1 MVNFKR
7 KDTSMK
13 RNLNLIKRVMPYFKK
28 YKFILMFDLFCAA
41 LTTLTD
47 MVLPMILRRLTN
59 AGLGT
64 YTLTREMI
72 FRMAG
77 LLLIMKIID
86 LFAGFY
92 MTKTGHIMGA
102 KIETDMRYDV
112 FQHLQKLSDSYFNE
126 TKVGQIMARITSD
139 LFDIT
144 EFSHHCPEEYFIGLI
159 KIIVSFAILVRLN
172 TLLTVIL
179 FLSIPLMIVFASKYN
194 RRMRKGFKEQK
205 HHIGVLNADI
215 EDSLLGVKVV
225 KSFANEDVEIEKF
238 QKGNKKFLDIKSETY
253 SSMAGFNTIT
263 KAFDGIM
270 YIIVVLF
277 GGLFLVEGKMSSG
290 DIVAFILYVQT
301 LLTTVRRIVEFTEQ
315 FQRGMTGIE
324 RFTEIM
330 DQDIEIFDDE
340 DAVDLENVKGKIEIK
355 DVSFK
360 YNNNSENVLNNISFT
375 INPGQKVALVGP
387 SGGGKTTLC
396 NLIPRFYDVEDG
408 EILVEGID
416 VRKIKLQSLRSNIGM
431 VQQDVYLFSGTVRE
445 NILYGK
451 PDATEQEVIDAA
463 KAAGAYDFIMNLE
476 NGFDTYVGERGV
488 MLSGGQKQRISIA
501 RVFLKN
507 PPILIL
513 DEATSALDNK
523 SEFIVQESLEN
534 LAKGRSSLT
543 IAHRLTTVQNADL
556 ILVLTEEGIIER
568 GTHQQLMEQ
577 EGYYYNLYTQ
587 GGRLLV

>member
-1 MVNFKR
+1 
-7 KDTSMK
+7 MK

-205 HHIGVLNADI
+205 RHIGVLNADI

-355 DVSFK
+355 NVSFK
-360 YNNNSENVLNNISFT
+360 YNNNNENVLNNISFT

-451 PDATEQEVIDAA
+451 PDATEQEIIDAS

-577 EGYYYNLYTQ
+577 KGYYYNLYTQ

>member
-1 MVNFKR
+1 
-7 KDTSMK
+7 MK

-64 YTLTREMI
+64 YSLTREMI
-72 FRMAG
+72 FRMAA
-77 LLLIMKIID
+77 LLLVIKIID
-86 LFAGFY
+86 LLAGFY

-159 KIIVSFAILVRLN
+159 KIIVSFVILVRLN
-172 TLLTVIL
+172 ALLTVIL

-194 RRMRKGFKEQK
+194 RRMRRGFKEQK

-253 SSMAGFNTIT
+253 ASMAGFNTIT

-360 YNNNSENVLNNISFT
+360 YNNNNENVLNNISFT

-387 SGGGKTTLC
+387 SGGGKPTLC

-507 PPILIL
+507 PQILIL

-556 ILVLTEEGIIER
+556 ILVLTEDGIIER
-568 GTHQQLMEQ
+568 GTHQELMEQ
-577 EGYYYNLYTQ
+577 KGYYYNLYTQ

>member
-1 MVNFKR
+1 
-7 KDTSMK
+7 
-13 RNLNLIKRVMPYFKK
+13 MPYFKK

-360 YNNNSENVLNNISFT
+360 YNNNNENVLNNISFT

-408 EILVEGID
+408 EIFVEGID

-451 PDATEQEVIDAA
+451 PDATEQEVIDAS

-577 EGYYYNLYTQ
+577 KGYYYNLYTQ

>member
-1 MVNFKR
+1 
-7 KDTSMK
+7 
-13 RNLNLIKRVMPYFKK
+13 MPYFKK

-205 HHIGVLNADI
+205 RHIGVLNADI

-253 SSMAGFNTIT
+253 TSMAGFNTIT

-556 ILVLTEEGIIER
+556 ILVLTEDGIIER

-577 EGYYYNLYTQ
+577 KGYYYNLYTQ

>member
-1 MVNFKR
+1 MNDPSQQHIGTPALIRRFAPYLMRYKR
-7 KDTSMK
+7 I
-13 RNLNLIKRVMPYFKK
+13 LI
-28 YKFILMFDLFCAA
+28 FDLFCAA

-64 YTLTREMI
+64 YSLTREMI
-72 FRMAG
+72 FRMAA
-77 LLLIMKIID
+77 LLLVIKIID
-86 LFAGFY
+86 LLAGFY

-159 KIIVSFAILVRLN
+159 KIIVSFVILVRLN
-172 TLLTVIL
+172 ALLTVIL

-253 SSMAGFNTIT
+253 ASMAGFNTIT

-463 KAAGAYDFIMNLE
+463 KAAGAYEFIMNLE

-556 ILVLTEEGIIER
+556 ILVLTEDGIIER
-568 GTHQQLMEQ
+568 GTHQELMEQ
-577 EGYYYNLYTQ
+577 KGYYYNLYTQ

>member
-7 KDTSMK
+7 KDTNMK

-64 YTLTREMI
+64 YSLTREMI
-72 FRMAG
+72 FRMAA
-77 LLLIMKIID
+77 LLLVIKIID
-86 LFAGFY
+86 LLAGFY

-159 KIIVSFAILVRLN
+159 KIIVSFVILVRLN
-172 TLLTVIL
+172 ALLTVIL

-253 SSMAGFNTIT
+253 ASMAGFNTIT

-556 ILVLTEEGIIER
+556 ILVLTEDGIIER
-568 GTHQQLMEQ
+568 GTHQELMEQ
-577 EGYYYNLYTQ
+577 KGYYYNLYTQ

>member
-1 MVNFKR
+1 
-7 KDTSMK
+7 MK

-64 YTLTREMI
+64 YSLTREMI
-72 FRMAG
+72 YRMAA
-77 LLLIMKIID
+77 LLLVIKIID
-86 LFAGFY
+86 LLAGYY

-144 EFSHHCPEEYFIGLI
+144 EFSHHCPEEYFIGFI
-159 KIIVSFAILVRLN
+159 KIIVSFVILVRLN
-172 TLLTVIL
+172 ALLTVIL

-205 HHIGVLNADI
+205 QHIGVLNADI

-253 SSMAGFNTIT
+253 ASMAGFNTIT

-408 EILVEGID
+408 EILLEGID

-451 PDATEQEVIDAA
+451 PDATEQEVIDAS

-577 EGYYYNLYTQ
+577 KGYYYNLYTQ

>member
-1 MVNFKR
+1 
-7 KDTSMK
+7 
-13 RNLNLIKRVMPYFKK
+13 
-28 YKFILMFDLFCAA
+28 
-41 LTTLTD
+41 
-47 MVLPMILRRLTN
+47 
-59 AGLGT
+59 
-64 YTLTREMI
+64 
-72 FRMAG
+72 
-77 LLLIMKIID
+77 
-86 LFAGFY
+86 
-92 MTKTGHIMGA
+92 
-102 KIETDMRYDV
+102 
-112 FQHLQKLSDSYFNE
+112 
-126 TKVGQIMARITSD
+126 
-139 LFDIT
+139 
-144 EFSHHCPEEYFIGLI
+144 
-159 KIIVSFAILVRLN
+159 
-172 TLLTVIL
+172 
-179 FLSIPLMIVFASKYN
+179 
-194 RRMRKGFKEQK
+194 
-205 HHIGVLNADI
+205 
-215 EDSLLGVKVV
+215 
-225 KSFANEDVEIEKF
+225 
-238 QKGNKKFLDIKSETY
+238 
-253 SSMAGFNTIT
+253 
-263 KAFDGIM
+263 GIM

-355 DVSFK
+355 NVSFK
-360 YNNNSENVLNNISFT
+360 YNNNNENVLNNISFT

-451 PDATEQEVIDAA
+451 PDATEQEIIDAS

-568 GTHQQLMEQ
+568 GTHQQLMEKR
-577 EGYYYNLYTQ
+577 GYYYNLYTQ

>member
-1 MVNFKR
+1 
-7 KDTSMK
+7 
-13 RNLNLIKRVMPYFKK
+13 
-28 YKFILMFDLFCAA
+28 
-41 LTTLTD
+41 
-47 MVLPMILRRLTN
+47 
-59 AGLGT
+59 
-64 YTLTREMI
+64 
-72 FRMAG
+72 
-77 LLLIMKIID
+77 
-86 LFAGFY
+86 
-92 MTKTGHIMGA
+92 
-102 KIETDMRYDV
+102 
-112 FQHLQKLSDSYFNE
+112 
-126 TKVGQIMARITSD
+126 
-139 LFDIT
+139 
-144 EFSHHCPEEYFIGLI
+144 
-159 KIIVSFAILVRLN
+159 
-172 TLLTVIL
+172 
-179 FLSIPLMIVFASKYN
+179 
-194 RRMRKGFKEQK
+194 
-205 HHIGVLNADI
+205 
-215 EDSLLGVKVV
+215 
-225 KSFANEDVEIEKF
+225 
-238 QKGNKKFLDIKSETY
+238 
-253 SSMAGFNTIT
+253 
-263 KAFDGIM
+263 
-270 YIIVVLF
+270 
-277 GGLFLVEGKMSSG
+277 
-290 DIVAFILYVQT
+290 
-301 LLTTVRRIVEFTEQ
+301 
-315 FQRGMTGIE
+315 
-324 RFTEIM
+324 M

>member
-1 MVNFKR
+1 
-7 KDTSMK
+7 MK

-340 DAVDLENVKGKIEIK
+340 DAVDLDNVKGKIEIK

-577 EGYYYNLYTQ
+577 KGYYYNLYTQ

>member
-1 MVNFKR
+1 
-7 KDTSMK
+7 
-13 RNLNLIKRVMPYFKK
+13 MPYFKK

-205 HHIGVLNADI
+205 RHIGVLNADI

-253 SSMAGFNTIT
+253 ASMAGFNTIT

-577 EGYYYNLYTQ
+577 KGYYYNLYTQ

>member
-1 MVNFKR
+1 
-7 KDTSMK
+7 MK

-64 YTLTREMI
+64 YSLTREMVI
-72 FRMAG
+72 RMAI
-77 LLLIMKIID
+77 LLLIIKVID

-144 EFSHHCPEEYFIGLI
+144 EFSHHCPEEYFIGFI
-159 KIIVSFAILVRLN
+159 KIIVSFVILVRLN
-172 TLLTVIL
+172 SMLTVIL
-179 FLSIPLMIVFASKYN
+179 FLSIPIMIVFASKYN

-253 SSMAGFNTIT
+253 ASMAGFNTIT

-416 VRKIKLQSLRSNIGM
+416 VRKIKIQSLRSNIGM

-543 IAHRLTTVQNADL
+543 IAHRLTTVQNVDL

-577 EGYYYNLYTQ
+577 KGYYYNLYTQ

>member
-1 MVNFKR
+1 
-7 KDTSMK
+7 
-13 RNLNLIKRVMPYFKK
+13 MPYFKK

-144 EFSHHCPEEYFIGLI
+144 EFSHHCPEEYFIGFI
-159 KIIVSFAILVRLN
+159 KIIVSFVILVRLN
-172 TLLTVIL
+172 ALLTVIL

-253 SSMAGFNTIT
+253 ASMAGFNTIT

-277 GGLFLVEGKMSSG
+277 GGLFLVEEKMSSG

-340 DAVDLENVKGKIEIK
+340 DAVDLESVKGKIEIK

-577 EGYYYNLYTQ
+577 KGYYYNLYTQ

>member
-1 MVNFKR
+1 
-7 KDTSMK
+7 MK

-205 HHIGVLNADI
+205 RHIGVLNADI

-355 DVSFK
+355 NVSFK
-360 YNNNSENVLNNISFT
+360 YNNNNENVLNNISFT

-451 PDATEQEVIDAA
+451 PDATEQEIIDAA

-577 EGYYYNLYTQ
+577 KGYYHNLYTQ

>member
-577 EGYYYNLYTQ
+577 KGYYYNLYTQ

>member
-1 MVNFKR
+1 
-7 KDTSMK
+7 
-13 RNLNLIKRVMPYFKK
+13 MPYFKK

-205 HHIGVLNADI
+205 RHIGVLNADI

-355 DVSFK
+355 NVSFK
-360 YNNNSENVLNNISFT
+360 YNNNNENVLNNISFT

-451 PDATEQEVIDAA
+451 PDATEQEIIDAS

-556 ILVLTEEGIIER
+556 ILVLTEDGIIEH
-568 GTHQQLMEQ
+568 GTHQQLMEKR
-577 EGYYYNLYTQ
+577 GYYYNLYTQ

>member
-1 MVNFKR
+1 
-7 KDTSMK
+7 
-13 RNLNLIKRVMPYFKK
+13 MPYFKK

-59 AGLGT
+59 AGLGA

-205 HHIGVLNADI
+205 RHIGVLNADI

-355 DVSFK
+355 NVSFK
-360 YNNNSENVLNNISFT
+360 YNNNNENVLNNISFT

-451 PDATEQEVIDAA
+451 PDATEQEIIDAA

-523 SEFIVQESLEN
+523 SEFIVQKSLEN

-577 EGYYYNLYTQ
+577 KGYYYNLYTQ

>member
-1 MVNFKR
+1 
-7 KDTSMK
+7 
-13 RNLNLIKRVMPYFKK
+13 MPYFKK

-253 SSMAGFNTIT
+253 ASMAGFNTIT

-577 EGYYYNLYTQ
+577 KGYYYNLYTQ

>member
-1 MVNFKR
+1 
-7 KDTSMK
+7 MK

-205 HHIGVLNADI
+205 RHIGVLNADI

-355 DVSFK
+355 NVSFK
-360 YNNNSENVLNNISFT
+360 YNNNNENVVNNISFT

-451 PDATEQEVIDAA
+451 PDATEQEIIDAS

-568 GTHQQLMEQ
+568 GTHQELMEQ
-577 EGYYYNLYTQ
+577 KGYYYNLYTQ

>member
-1 MVNFKR
+1 
-7 KDTSMK
+7 MK

-144 EFSHHCPEEYFIGLI
+144 EFSHHCPEEYFIGFI
-159 KIIVSFAILVRLN
+159 KIIVSFVILVRLN
-172 TLLTVIL
+172 ALLTVIL

-253 SSMAGFNTIT
+253 ASMAGFNTIT

-451 PDATEQEVIDAA
+451 PDATEQEIIDAA

-543 IAHRLTTVQNADL
+543 IAHRLTTVQSADL

>member
-1 MVNFKR
+1 
-7 KDTSMK
+7 
-13 RNLNLIKRVMPYFKK
+13 MPYFKK

-205 HHIGVLNADI
+205 RHIGVLNADI

-340 DAVDLENVKGKIEIK
+340 DAVDLKNVKGKIEIK

-360 YNNNSENVLNNISFT
+360 YNNNIENVLNNISFT

-387 SGGGKTTLC
+387 SGGGKSTLC

-451 PDATEQEVIDAA
+451 PDATEQEIIDAA

-556 ILVLTEEGIIER
+556 ILVLTEDGIIER
-568 GTHQQLMEQ
+568 GTHQQLMEKR
-577 EGYYYNLYTQ
+577 GYYYNLYTQ

>member
-1 MVNFKR
+1 
-7 KDTSMK
+7 
-13 RNLNLIKRVMPYFKK
+13 MPYFKK
-28 YKFILMFDLFCAA
+28 YKIILMFDLFCAA

-205 HHIGVLNADI
+205 RHIGVLNADI

-355 DVSFK
+355 NVSFK
-360 YNNNSENVLNNISFT
+360 YNNNNENVLNNISFT

-451 PDATEQEVIDAA
+451 PDATEQEIIDAA

-568 GTHQQLMEQ
+568 GTHQQLMEKR
-577 EGYYYNLYTQ
+577 GYYYNLYTQ

>member
-1 MVNFKR
+1 
-7 KDTSMK
+7 MK

-360 YNNNSENVLNNISFT
+360 YNNNNENVLNNISFT

-408 EILVEGID
+408 EIFVEGID

-451 PDATEQEVIDAA
+451 PDASEQEIIDAS

-556 ILVLTEEGIIER
+556 ILVLTEDGIIER
-568 GTHQQLMEQ
+568 GTHEELMEKR
-577 EGYYYNLYTQ
+577 GYYYNLYTQ

>member
-1 MVNFKR
+1 
-7 KDTSMK
+7 
-13 RNLNLIKRVMPYFKK
+13 MPYFKK

-64 YTLTREMI
+64 YSLTREMVI
-72 FRMAG
+72 RMAI
-77 LLLIMKIID
+77 LLLIIKVID

-205 HHIGVLNADI
+205 RHIGVLNADI

-340 DAVDLENVKGKIEIK
+340 DAVDLENVKGEIEIK
-355 DVSFK
+355 NVSFK
-360 YNNNSENVLNNISFT
+360 YNNNNENVLNNISFT

-451 PDATEQEVIDAA
+451 PDATEQEIIDAA

-568 GTHQQLMEQ
+568 GTHQQLMEKR
-577 EGYYYNLYTQ
+577 GYYYNLYTQ

>member
-253 SSMAGFNTIT
+253 ASMAGFNTIT

-330 DQDIEIFDDE
+330 GQDIEIFDDE
-340 DAVDLENVKGKIEIK
+340 DAVDLENVKGKIDIK

-577 EGYYYNLYTQ
+577 KGYYYNLYTQ

>member
-1 MVNFKR
+1 
-7 KDTSMK
+7 MK

-86 LFAGFY
+86 LLAGYY

-144 EFSHHCPEEYFIGLI
+144 EFSHHCPEEYFIGFI
-159 KIIVSFAILVRLN
+159 KIIVSFVILVRLN
-172 TLLTVIL
+172 ALLTVIL

-253 SSMAGFNTIT
+253 ASMAGFNTIT

-577 EGYYYNLYTQ
+577 KGYYYNLYTQ

>member
-1 MVNFKR
+1 
-7 KDTSMK
+7 
-13 RNLNLIKRVMPYFKK
+13 MPYFKK

-355 DVSFK
+355 NVSFK
-360 YNNNSENVLNNISFT
+360 YNNNNENVLNNISFT
-375 INPGQKVALVGP
+375 INPGQKIALVGP

-451 PDATEQEVIDAA
+451 PDATEQEIIDAS
-463 KAAGAYDFIMNLE
+463 KAAGASDFIMNLE

-523 SEFIVQESLEN
+523 SEFIVQKSLEN

-577 EGYYYNLYTQ
+577 KGYYYNLYTQ

>member
-1 MVNFKR
+1 
-7 KDTSMK
+7 
-13 RNLNLIKRVMPYFKK
+13 MPYFKK

-355 DVSFK
+355 NVSFK
-360 YNNNSENVLNNISFT
+360 YNNNNENVLNNISFT
-375 INPGQKVALVGP
+375 INPGQKIALVGP

-451 PDATEQEVIDAA
+451 PDATEQEIIDAS

-577 EGYYYNLYTQ
+577 KGYYYNLYTQ

>member
-1 MVNFKR
+1 
-7 KDTSMK
+7 
-13 RNLNLIKRVMPYFKK
+13 MPYFKK

-205 HHIGVLNADI
+205 RHIGVLNADI

-253 SSMAGFNTIT
+253 TSMAGFNTIT

-330 DQDIEIFDDE
+330 GQDIEIFDDE
-340 DAVDLENVKGKIEIK
+340 DAADLENVKGKIEIK

-360 YNNNSENVLNNISFT
+360 YNNNNENVLNNISFT

-556 ILVLTEEGIIER
+556 ILVLTEDGIIER

-577 EGYYYNLYTQ
+577 KGYYYNLYTQ

>member
-1 MVNFKR
+1 
-7 KDTSMK
+7 MK

-205 HHIGVLNADI
+205 RHIGVLNADI

-355 DVSFK
+355 NVSFK
-360 YNNNSENVLNNISFT
+360 YNNNNENVLNNISFT

-451 PDATEQEVIDAA
+451 PDATEQEIIDAS

-568 GTHQQLMEQ
+568 GTHQELMEKR
-577 EGYYYNLYTQ
+577 GYYYNLYTQ

>member
-1 MVNFKR
+1 
-7 KDTSMK
+7 MK
-13 RNLNLIKRVMPYFKK
+13 SNLNLIKRVMPYFIK

-64 YTLTREMI
+64 YSLTREMVI
-72 FRMAG
+72 RMAI
-77 LLLIMKIID
+77 LLLIIKVID

-144 EFSHHCPEEYFIGLI
+144 EFSHHCPEEYFIGFI
-159 KIIVSFAILVRLN
+159 KIIVSFVILVRLN
-172 TLLTVIL
+172 ALLTVIL

-253 SSMAGFNTIT
+253 ASMAGFNTIT

-290 DIVAFILYVQT
+290 DIVAFVLYVQT

-330 DQDIEIFDDE
+330 GQDIEIFDDE
-340 DAVDLENVKGKIEIK
+340 DAVDLEDVKGKIEIK

-360 YNNNSENVLNNISFT
+360 YNNNNENVLNNISFT

-556 ILVLTEEGIIER
+556 ILVLTEDGIIER

-577 EGYYYNLYTQ
+577 KGYYYNLYTQ

>member
-1 MVNFKR
+1 
-7 KDTSMK
+7 MK
-13 RNLNLIKRVMPYFKK
+13 RNLNLIKKVMPYFKK

-205 HHIGVLNADI
+205 RHIGVLNADI

-355 DVSFK
+355 NVSFK
-360 YNNNSENVLNNISFT
+360 YNNNNENVLNNISFT

-451 PDATEQEVIDAA
+451 PDATEQEIIDAA

-568 GTHQQLMEQ
+568 GTHQQLMEKR
-577 EGYYYNLYTQ
+577 GYYYNLYTQ

>member
-1 MVNFKR
+1 MANFKR

-64 YTLTREMI
+64 YSLTRKMI
-72 FRMAG
+72 YRMAA
-77 LLLIMKIID
+77 LLLVIKIID
-86 LFAGFY
+86 LLAGYY

-355 DVSFK
+355 NVSFK
-360 YNNNSENVLNNISFT
+360 YNNNNENVLNNISFT

-408 EILVEGID
+408 EIFVEGID
-416 VRKIKLQSLRSNIGM
+416 VRKIKIQSLRSNIGM

-451 PDATEQEVIDAA
+451 PDASEQEIIDAS

-577 EGYYYNLYTQ
+577 KGYYYNLYTQ

>member
-144 EFSHHCPEEYFIGLI
+144 EFSHHCPEEYFIGFI
-159 KIIVSFAILVRLN
+159 KIIVSFVILVRLN
-172 TLLTVIL
+172 ALLTVIL

-360 YNNNSENVLNNISFT
+360 YNNNNENVLNNISFT

>member
-64 YTLTREMI
+64 YSLTREMI
-72 FRMAG
+72 YRMAA
-77 LLLIMKIID
+77 LLLVIKIID
-86 LFAGFY
+86 LLAGYY

-144 EFSHHCPEEYFIGLI
+144 EFSHHCPEEYFIGFI
-159 KIIVSFAILVRLN
+159 KIIVSFVILVRLN
-172 TLLTVIL
+172 ALLTVIL

-253 SSMAGFNTIT
+253 ASMAGFNTIT

-340 DAVDLENVKGKIEIK
+340 DAVDLEDVKGKIEIK

-360 YNNNSENVLNNISFT
+360 YNNNNENVLNNISFT

-577 EGYYYNLYTQ
+577 KGYYYNLYTQ

>member
-1 MVNFKR
+1 
-7 KDTSMK
+7 
-13 RNLNLIKRVMPYFKK
+13 MPYFKK

-205 HHIGVLNADI
+205 RHIGVLNADI

-355 DVSFK
+355 NVSFK
-360 YNNNSENVLNNISFT
+360 YNNNNENVLNNISFT

-451 PDATEQEVIDAA
+451 PDATEQEIIDAS

-523 SEFIVQESLEN
+523 SEFIVQKSLEN

-568 GTHQQLMEQ
+568 GTHQQLMEKR
-577 EGYYYNLYTQ
+577 GYYYNLYTQ